1 MNDVEDIVKQIIRDH
16 IGATEQQTQDNN
28 VTLVEIGA
36 DSLDGVE
43 IVMELEER
51 FEISIP
57 DEALGENTQTL
68 TIADIIRIVEEQ
80 QVS

>member
-1 MNDVEDIVKQIIRDH
+1 MNGVEDIVKQIIRDH

-51 FEISIP
+51 FEIEIP
-57 DEALGENTQTL
+57 DEALGENTQAL
-68 TIADIIRIVEEQ
+68 TIADIIRIVEER

>member
-51 FEISIP
+51 FEIEIP
-57 DEALGENTQTL
+57 DEALGENTQAL
-68 TIADIIRIVEEQ
+68 TIADIIRIVEER

>member
-51 FEISIP
+51 FE
-57 DEALGENTQTL
+57 
-68 TIADIIRIVEEQ
+68 
-80 QVS
+80 